1 MAKSTVPVLIALSS
15 SLLSANVMAQD
26 TTTGWLAWFHQQAL
40 DERWQFVA
48 DAQLRTD
55 NGGGPLQQIIVRP
68 SISYQLNSTLSL
80 SAGYAYVENINRQ
93 GPNTIEHRPWQ
104 QALFRGSEGDLSWA
118 HRIRLEQRFIDRPSD
133 DIYSDRLRYLVR
145 FQHKLPSSDRYLAL
159 HNETFINL
167 SGQDQLNGRRFDQ
180 NRLGVLLGVPLS
192 KQIAFETGY
201 TNQYIKGRIDDRQN
215 HVININLVS
224 RF

>member
-68 SISYQLNSTLSL
+68 SISYQLNSTLS
-80 SAGYAYVENINRQ
+80 
-93 GPNTIEHRPWQ
+93 
-104 QALFRGSEGDLSWA
+104 
-118 HRIRLEQRFIDRPSD
+118 
-133 DIYSDRLRYLVR
+133 
-145 FQHKLPSSDRYLAL
+145 
-159 HNETFINL
+159 
-167 SGQDQLNGRRFDQ
+167 
-180 NRLGVLLGVPLS
+180 
-192 KQIAFETGY
+192 
-201 TNQYIKGRIDDRQN
+201 
-215 HVININLVS
+215 
-224 RF
+224 